1 MMKHFLQKHPGFT
14 RTLVLGYTAFLC
26 CLFFPLGS
34 SPPLHRVILFGLMVL
49 CLVEAYGPGRERDVF
64 FRVLA
69 AAAAGLLGD
78 SARLEGLVSAL
89 WLLPDLTL
97 AGLLSR
103 SWGERRWPALG
114 AALALALALTGA
126 AEGLPVW
133 TPALGTAALAALTAA
148 FPPGGK
154 K

>member
-69 AAAAGLLGD
+69 AAAAGLLG
-78 SARLEGLVSAL
+78 RYLLEYGEVSNTRNFTAENVLFFLLTVPAGMTAAYHFLVKF
-89 WLLPDLTL
+89 LLPK
-97 AGLLSR
+97 SR
-103 SWGERRWPALG
+103 GGGAQSAERRTSA
-114 AALALALALTGA
+114 
-126 AEGLPVW
+126 
-133 TPALGTAALAALTAA
+133 
-148 FPPGGK
+148 
-154 K
+154 